1 MYVSVAEAAK
11 NEGRRG
17 EEASSN
23 GGASVRWENYNLLN
37 LSLVKLI
44 THLSSHDLIYIIE

>member
-23 GGASVRWENYNLLN
+23 GGASVR
-37 LSLVKLI
+37 
-44 THLSSHDLIYIIE
+44 